1 MRNITG
7 QAVIGDDL
15 YGRDYELNRLW
26 EMLEQG
32 EHILMLAPRRVGKTS
47 LMLELRR
54 APRENWDVFYIDVE
68 ACKGAADCVAA
79 ILAALAA
86 DPRYRSRF
94 DTIPFSNAIKDVVG
108 RISASADIGPIH
120 VELETAIGREWD
132 HAARQLQNRLTTL
145 PDTDGHL
152 LIILDEL
159 PFLLARMLRTPG
171 QEHDAELLLSRLRHW
186 RQAPDLRGRVHTLV
200 GGSIGLEGVLRRAH
214 LSGSVND
221 LTPFRLDSW
230 DRRTARAFVKELGPD
245 QNFGLDD
252 SAVTRILD
260 LLGDP
265 VPYHVQL
272 FFSALRDACRGDP
285 ETVSPQMIWECFTER
300 LAGPSGTAH
309 LDHYATRLELA
320 FNAGE
325 LETAL
330 GILGR
335 VCQREDGV
343 DLAELNDLL
352 GRTET
357 PFRLVLR
364 DLETDGY
371 VRRDHDRLRFRSNL
385 LRQWWTMHRG
395 TGRAP

>member
-7 QAVIGDDL
+7 QAVIGDNL
-15 YGRDYELNRLW
+15 YGREYELNRLW

-68 ACKGAADCVAA
+68 ACKGAADCMAV

-94 DTIPFSNAIKDVVG
+94 DAIPFSNAIRDVVG
-108 RISASADIGPIH
+108 RISASTDVGPLH

-132 HAARQLQNRLTTL
+132 RAAMQLQDRLTTL
-145 PDTDGHL
+145 PDTDGHV

-171 QEHDAELLLSRLRHW
+171 QENDAELLLSRFRAW

-200 GGSIGLEGVLRRAH
+200 GGSIGLEGVLRRAR

-230 DRRTARAFVKELGPD
+230 DRHTARAFVKELGPD
-245 QNFGLDD
+245 QDFELDD

-285 ETVSPQMIWECFTER
+285 EMISLQTIEECFTER
-300 LAGPSGTAH
+300 LAGPSGTTH
-309 LDHYATRLELA
+309 LDHYATRLEIA
-320 FNAGE
+320 FNGGE
-325 LETAL
+325 LEMAL
-330 GILGR
+330 SILGR
-335 VCQREDGV
+335 VCQREDGIGLV
-343 DLAELNDLL
+343 KLNDLL
-352 GRTET
+352 RRSKTT
-357 PFRLVLR
+357 FQLVLR
-364 DLETDGY
+364 DLEIDGY
-371 VRRDHDRLRFRSNL
+371 VRREQDRLQFRSNL
-385 LRQWWTMHRG
+385 LRQWWTRHHG
-395 TGRAP
+395 TDHAP